1 MKDSHITPEAR
12 NQKIREHL
20 AMIANEF
27 PLLAEFVKAIA
38 SFDTSMVRHLA
49 KELSQV
55 KAGSQQT
62 TIERLKTQVGDLEKK
77 LKKRQEKAISR
88 VPSYREEGQVFENIG
103 FADRVKIIFRL
114 IFSRIRRV
122 NIA

>member
-38 SFDTSMVRHLA
+38 SFDTSRVRHLA
-49 KELSQV
+49 KEISQV

-62 TIERLKTQVGDLEKK
+62 TIERLKTQVGDLDRK
-77 LKKRQEKAISR
+77 LKKRQEMATSR
-88 VPSYREEGQVFENIG
+88 IPGYREEGEVFENIC
-103 FADRVKIIFRL
+103 FVDRVKIIFKL
-114 IFSRIRRV
+114 IFRRIRRV
-122 NIA
+122 NIV